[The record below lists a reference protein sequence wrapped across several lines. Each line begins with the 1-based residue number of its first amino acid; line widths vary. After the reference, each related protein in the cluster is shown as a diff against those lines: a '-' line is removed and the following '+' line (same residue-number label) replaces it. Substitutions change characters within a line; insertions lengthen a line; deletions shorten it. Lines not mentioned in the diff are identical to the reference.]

1 MAETINIEEKKKE
14 WQETEGLVKVLTDST
29 LHIIGCHI
37 YGAHAADIVQEVCSL
52 MNMNA
57 TLDQMADI
65 VRIHPT
71 LNEILDM
78 TH

>member
-1 MAETINIEEKKKE
+1 MTEESKYTSLLRHHRK
-14 WQETEGLVKVLTDST
+14 LVWRLCLRYARYDSDR
-29 LHIIGCHI
+29 C
-37 YGAHAADIVQEVCSL
+37 ADMVQEVCSL

-71 LNEILDM
+71 LNEILDL